1 MTQFKGFKTKKEAVK
16 FQKEHG
22 GQLCYDKRTP
32 KTNKPTGV
40 GIDYNFAVHL
50 GGLDP
55 VKYPYCVQ
63 WNI

>member
-1 MTQFKGFKTKKEAVK
+1 MTQFKGFKTKEEALK

-22 GQLCYDKRTP
+22 GALCYDKRTP

-40 GIDYNFAVHL
+40 GIDYGFAVHL

-55 VKYPYCVQ
+55 VKFPYCVQ